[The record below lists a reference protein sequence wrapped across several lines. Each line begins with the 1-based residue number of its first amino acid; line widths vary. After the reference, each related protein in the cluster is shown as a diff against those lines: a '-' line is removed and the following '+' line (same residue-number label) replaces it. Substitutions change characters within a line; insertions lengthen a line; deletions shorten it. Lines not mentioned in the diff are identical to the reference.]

1 MSFYGV
7 RLIFVP
13 NPSTMVHS
21 EWAFLVHVYGN
32 FHLQVALLLEE
43 TQNCPYRMIISNT
56 SRYSI
61 SDYISASESRGPFV
75 AQVCF
80 DPVAETGSFRWAT
93 AKKRLAATPSCDIL
107 LDSRPSKKDLN
118 VLLGENP
125 KTIFVEFGVHV
136 SNQFLYALLIIDCS
150 SNN

>member
-93 AKKRLAATPSCDIL
+93 ATRRLPATPTELRHFAGLAAIQKGPKRTAWRKPKNYLCRIRC
-107 LDSRPSKKDLN
+107 SR
-118 VLLGENP
+118 
-125 KTIFVEFGVHV
+125 F
-136 SNQFLYALLIIDCS
+136 
-150 SNN
+150 